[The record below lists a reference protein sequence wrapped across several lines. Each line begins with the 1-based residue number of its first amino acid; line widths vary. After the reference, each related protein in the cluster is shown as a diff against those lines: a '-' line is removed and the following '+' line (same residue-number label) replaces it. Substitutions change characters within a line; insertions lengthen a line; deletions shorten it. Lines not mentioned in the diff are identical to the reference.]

1 MEVRKIAALVLAAV
15 MAMPAIAG
23 CKAGS
28 GTKQKSSAPMTVDWL
43 AYNTYG
49 QPDESSPII
58 QTAEKKYNLKFNFW
72 FVDDQQWNQVLGVKL
87 ASGNMPD
94 MLKIPDTS
102 VIPQYVSM
110 GVLTP
115 ITDSIMKKIPNVD
128 KQLKKY
134 AGTDY
139 NLDGIYKGKQY
150 VIKNPIISGAYPTVV
165 VWRTDWLRNVGISS
179 MPTSLSDWETA
190 LLKFR
195 NEDPDKDGKQDT
207 YGISNTAIGAV
218 FGAYGGIPLKEYRGT
233 GNQFMFW
240 VKSGNQYTLE
250 AIQPEM
256 KDALTTLAK
265 WYKEGI
271 IDPEFVTGENTGG
284 YWAESQAFENGR
296 IGVTG
301 MDMSTHWNAPL
312 YAGGTGGVD
321 YRAFLKSN
329 PKAQFGETFDIGK
342 PPVGPKGK
350 SGTYCWG
357 AVSTSGFAFTTK
369 LAKDSAK
376 MDTVL
381 RMINDYMGDEKT
393 YTYYAHGIEGTHYQV
408 DSTTGQLSITSAYSN
423 SGTLVKAGVGVLT
436 PFNNGDFDKKANPL
450 IYQFMDKYKNTGYT
464 NLLVPNTD
472 ATKKYMAD
480 LQTLTLNTYVK
491 IITGSEPVSYFD
503 TFVKTF
509 NEKGGS
515 EVIKSVNDALSS
527 K

>member
-1 MEVRKIAALVLAAV
+1 MKMRKIAALVLAAV
-15 MAMPAIAG
+15 MAIPAVSG
-23 CKAGS
+23 CKS
-28 GTKQKSSAPMTVDWL
+28 ESKTKQKTAAPMTVDWL

-49 QPDESSPII
+49 QPDESSPLI
-58 QTAEKKYNLKFNFW
+58 QAAEKKYNLKFNFW

-115 ITDSIMKKIPNVD
+115 VTDSMMKKLSNLD
-128 KQLKKY
+128 KALKKY

-139 NLDGIYKGKQY
+139 NLDAMYKGKQY
-150 VIKNPIISGAYPTVV
+150 VIKNPLLSGSYPTVV
-165 VWRTDWLRNVGISS
+165 VWRTDWLKNVGISS
-179 MPTSLSDWETA
+179 MPTSIGDWETA

-207 YGISNTAIGAV
+207 YGISNTVIGAV

-240 VKSGNQYTLE
+240 VKKSNQYTLE

-256 KDALTTLAK
+256 KEALTTLAK

-271 IDPEFVTGENTGG
+271 IDPEFITGENTGG

-301 MDMSTHWNAPL
+301 MDLSTHWNPPL
-312 YAGGTGGVD
+312 YTGGAAGAD
-321 YRAFLKSN
+321 YTTFLKAN
-329 PKAQFGETFDIGK
+329 PSAKFGETFDIGK
-342 PPVGPKGK
+342 PPVGPSGK

-357 AVSTSGFAFTTK
+357 TVSTSGFAFTTK
-369 LAKDSAK
+369 LAKDQNK
-376 MDTVL
+376 MNTVL
-381 RMINDYMGDEKT
+381 KMLNDYMGDEKT
-393 YTYYAHGIEGTHYQV
+393 YDYCKIGIEGTHYTV
-408 DSTTGQLSITSAYSN
+408 DSSTGQISATPAYS
-423 SGTLVKAGVGVLT
+423 STGTATKAGVGVLS
-436 PFNNGDFDKKANPL
+436 PFNNPDFDKKMNPL
-450 IYQFMDKYKNTGYT
+450 TYQFMDKYKNTGYT
-464 NLLVPNTD
+464 NLLVPSTD

-509 NEKGGS
+509 NEKGGT